1 MGVVL
6 YKGDNTLMEQKSKD
20 VVQITHKKFMSEAGV
35 QLSDH
40 TCAQLV
46 QLSGLIFNTKTKQN
60 FYLKNSGKE
69 DLQAGRE
76 DTGK

>member
-35 QLSDH
+35 QFRDH
-40 TCAQLV
+40 MYA
-46 QLSGLIFNTKTKQN
+46 
-60 FYLKNSGKE
+60 
-69 DLQAGRE
+69 
-76 DTGK
+76 